1 MFTEPEV
8 NNCFSITVQVQILV
22 SNSVIDSVNKES
34 TVHSLYNCSD
44 NLYQDKQEVL
54 PGLFNYISK
63 NLITFF

>member
-1 MFTEPEV
+1 MFTEPEA
-8 NNCFSITVQVQILV
+8 NNCFSITVQVL
-22 SNSVIDSVNKES
+22 SNSVINSVNKES

-44 NLYQDKQEVL
+44 DLYQDKQEVL